1 MRHVIRGGGS
11 NANQRSERTRVVALV
26 ATFLL
31 LMAGFVVSA
40 PGLMSASASGTTTA
54 KYDNSGGGQDDG
66 KNDDGKDDDGKD
78 DDGTEDGD
86 DDGQHHDE
94 CQNTDGHEHDDD
106 GDDQD
111 QHGDD
116 GKDDGKDDD
125 GVTCPVGICPVES
138 PTGNTIC
145 KARTL
150 SSISSLTKSQTNGPL
165 GVMSS

>member
-54 KYDNSGGGQDDG
+54 KYDNSGGGH
-66 KNDDGKDDDGKD
+66 DDGKDDDGKD
-78 DDGTEDGD
+78 DGD

-111 QHGDD
+111 QHGDEI
-116 GKDDGKDDD
+116 GRAH
-125 GVTCPVGICPVES
+125 V
-138 PTGNTIC
+138 
-145 KARTL
+145 
-150 SSISSLTKSQTNGPL
+150 
-165 GVMSS
+165 